1 MKRLIFITGLIFI
14 LASGVKATTYE
25 DMLSRQIA
33 INHQV
38 HRIVCV
44 GPGALRLIVYLQAE
58 KLVVGV
64 EEIEKRSSTGRPYR
78 MAHPEFAALPS
89 IGPGGP
95 QSINR
100 KPDLEAILKLHP
112 DVIFAT
118 YMNKTVADSIQNITG
133 IPVVVLSYG
142 STESLQSHIE
152 KSLFLAGKIL
162 GRESRALDV
171 SSYIEILQKDIHRR
185 IASASTNCKQTVYVG
200 GVGYRGSHG
209 IESTELHYLPF
220 MWTGVHNIAESVT
233 ARIGSHIFVDKEILL
248 SLDPDVIFIDAGGLK
263 LIQEDYRKHPGF
275 YHALKAWSSG
285 KIYLLFPFNYY
296 TTNLETA
303 LLNAYAVGKVLF
315 PRQFQ
320 DVNLKTKADEIF
332 SFFVG
337 SSVYEAMERAYGPLG
352 CPVSL
357 LNSKTKER

>member
-1 MKRLIFITGLIFI
+1 MKQLILITGFVLILSVF
-14 LASGVKATTYE
+14 AAQATTYE
-25 DMLSRQIA
+25 DMLSRQIT
-33 INHQV
+33 IDHKP

-64 EEIEKRSSTGRPYR
+64 EDIEKRFSMGRPYR
-78 MAHPEFAALPS
+78 MAHPELANLPS

-95 QSINR
+95 QSINT

-118 YMNKTVADSIQNITG
+118 YMDKTVANSIQQLTG

-142 STESLQSHIE
+142 SKENLESHIE
-152 KSLFLAGKIL
+152 KSLLLAGKIL
-162 GRESRALDV
+162 GKETRALDV
-171 SSYIEILQKDIHRR
+171 TDYIEILQKDIRRR
-185 IASASTNCKQTVYVG
+185 IASASSKRKQTVYVG

-209 IESTELHYLPF
+209 IESTELYYIPF
-220 MWTGVHNIAESVT
+220 VWAGINNIAASVT
-233 ARIGSHIFVDKEILL
+233 SRIGSHIFVDKEILL

-263 LIQEDYRKHPGF
+263 LILEDYKKHPAF
-275 YHALKAWSSG
+275 YHALRALSSG

-303 LLNAYAVGKVLF
+303 LVNAYAVGKILF
-315 PRQFQ
+315 PEQFQ

-332 SFFVG
+332 TFFVG
-337 SSVYEAMERAYGPLG
+337 SPIYEAMKRAYGPLG
-352 CPVSL
+352 HSISL
-357 LNSKTKER
+357 LKSK